1 VRELLDKLVGMM
13 VETGIRYEDAQR
25 EFDKRFIA
33 RVVQESDGNLV
44 KAARRLGVHRNTLA
58 RKIKELKI
66 KAKPSAS

>member
-1 VRELLDKLVGMM
+1 MRELLDKLVGMM

-58 RKIKELKI
+58 RKVKELKI